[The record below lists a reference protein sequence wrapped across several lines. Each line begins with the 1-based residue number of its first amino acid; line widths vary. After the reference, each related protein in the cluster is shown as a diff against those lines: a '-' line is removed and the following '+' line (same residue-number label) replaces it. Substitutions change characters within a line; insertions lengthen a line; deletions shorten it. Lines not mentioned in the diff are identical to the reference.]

1 MLVAA
6 ILSEWLGGDRGIG
19 VYMLRSKQAYAL
31 DQVFASVVFVVLVS
45 LILIGILTL
54 VRNRCIHWNRAE

>member
-19 VYMLRSKQAYAL
+19 VYMLRAKQAYAL
-31 DQVFASVVFVVLVS
+31 DKVFASVVFVVLLS
-45 LILIGILTL
+45 LIIIGVLNLIRNKC
-54 VRNRCIHWNRAE
+54 VRWNG